1 MKKRETERERAHR
14 EEGEGER
21 SVEQTMKTRCH
32 NNRVLK

>member
-1 MKKRETERERAHR
+1 MKKREARG

-21 SVEQTMKTRCH
+21 SVEQTMKTRCC